1 MAETM
6 TTRVPLPQAPAQR
19 SWRRL
24 RRDPVALGSATTL
37 ILVVLFAF
45 LGPVVR
51 PVDPD
56 VLDLARPLAPS
67 TLAQPLGTDES
78 GRDVLVRLML
88 GGRVSLMVGLF
99 AVLVSVSV
107 GTLVG
112 ALAGFYGGWLAGLL
126 MRVTDGI
133 LALPAFFL
141 SVLTL
146 TFFGPGL
153 VPLVLVIGLTSWMGL
168 ARLVRGEVLK
178 FREEQY
184 VEAAR
189 ALGSPD
195 SRVLFR
201 HILPQIL
208 PTLIVNAS
216 VGISTAILAE
226 SALSFLGLGIQPP
239 NASWGNMLSGA
250 QNYFYTAPRLALYP
264 GVLIL
269 ITVLATNLLGDAV
282 RDATDPTE

>member
-1 MAETM
+1 M
-6 TTRVPLPQAPAQR
+6 TITSAHRAQAPAQR

-24 RRDPVALGSATTL
+24 RRDPVATLSAATL
-37 ILVVLFAF
+37 VLVVLFAF

-56 VLDLARPLAPS
+56 VLDLGRQLAPS
-67 TLAQPLGTDES
+67 TLAHPLGTDES

-88 GGRVSLMVGLF
+88 GGRISLMVGLF

-112 ALAGFYGGWLAGLL
+112 ALAGFYGGWLSGFL

-178 FREEQY
+178 YREEQY

-189 ALGSPD
+189 ALGSHD

-250 QNYFYTAPRLALYP
+250 QNYFYTAPRLAVYP
-264 GVLIL
+264 GLLIL
-269 ITVLATNLLGDAV
+269 ITVLATNLLGDAL
-282 RDATDPTE
+282 RDATDPTD

>member
-1 MAETM
+1 MA
-6 TTRVPLPQAPAQR
+6 TTRAYLAQAPAQR

-24 RRDPVALGSATTL
+24 RRDPVALGSAATL
-37 ILVVLFAF
+37 VLVVVFAF

-56 VLDLARPLAPS
+56 VLDLARQLAPS

-88 GGRVSLMVGLF
+88 GGRISLMVGLF

-189 ALGSPD
+189 ALGSHD

-201 HILPQIL
+201 HVLPQIL

-239 NASWGNMLSGA
+239 SASWGNMLSGA

-282 RDATDPTE
+282 RDATDPTD

>member
-1 MAETM
+1 M
-6 TTRVPLPQAPAQR
+6 TTTLVRSAQAPAQR

-24 RRDPVALGSATTL
+24 RRDPVALLSAATL
-37 ILVVLFAF
+37 VLIVLFAF
-45 LGPVVR
+45 VGPVMR

-56 VLDLARPLAPS
+56 VLDLSHQLAPS
-67 TLAQPLGTDES
+67 TVAHPLGTDES

-88 GGRVSLMVGLF
+88 GGRISLLVGLF

-178 FREEQY
+178 YREEQY

-189 ALGSPD
+189 ALGGHD
-195 SRVLFR
+195 GRVLFR
-201 HILPQIL
+201 HVLPQIL

-250 QNYFYTAPRLALYP
+250 QNYFYTAPQLAVYP

-269 ITVLATNLLGDAV
+269 VTVLATNLLGDAV
-282 RDATDPTE
+282 RDATDPTD

>member
-1 MAETM
+1 MAELASARTQ
-6 TTRVPLPQAPAQR
+6 LAQAPAQR

-24 RRDPVALGSATTL
+24 RRDPVALGSAATL
-37 ILVVLFAF
+37 MLVVLFAF
-45 LGPVVR
+45 VGPVVR

-88 GGRVSLMVGLF
+88 GGRISLMVGLF

-189 ALGSPD
+189 ALGSHD

-201 HILPQIL
+201 HVLPQIL

-282 RDATDPTE
+282 RDATDPTD

>member
-1 MAETM
+1 M
-6 TTRVPLPQAPAQR
+6 TARVISPPLAPAGR

-24 RRDPVALGSATTL
+24 RRDPVAVTAAAVL
-37 ILVVLFAF
+37 IGVVLFAF
-45 LGPVVR
+45 LGPVLR
-51 PVDPD
+51 PVDPNA
-56 VLDLARPLAPS
+56 LDLGNTLGRSSLAH
-67 TLAQPLGTDES
+67 PLGTDEN

-88 GGRVSLMVGLF
+88 GGRVSLLVGVF
-99 AVLVSVSV
+99 AVLVSLLV

-112 ALAGFYGGWLAGLL
+112 ALSGFYGGWLEGLL
-126 MRVTDGI
+126 MRFTDGI
-133 LALPAFFL
+133 LALPAFFV

-168 ARLVRGEVLK
+168 ARLVRGEVLRY
-178 FREEQY
+178 REEQY

-189 ALGSPD
+189 ALGGRD
-195 SRVLFR
+195 GRVLFR
-201 HILPQIL
+201 HVLPQVL

-239 NASWGNMLSGA
+239 AASWGNMLSGA
-250 QNYFYTAPRLALYP
+250 QNYFYTAPRLAVYP
-264 GVLIL
+264 GLLIL
-269 ITVLATNLLGDAV
+269 VTVLASNLLGDAL
-282 RDATDPTE
+282 RDATEPSG

>member
-1 MAETM
+1 VTA
-6 TTRVPLPQAPAQR
+6 RLVNAPQSPAQR
-19 SWRRL
+19 TWRRL
-24 RRDPVALGSATTL
+24 RRDPVALTAAAVLTG
-37 ILVVLFAF
+37 VVLFAF
-45 LGPVVR
+45 LGPVLR

-56 VLDLARPLAPS
+56 VLDLGNSLGRS
-67 TLAQPLGTDES
+67 SGSHPLGTDEN

-88 GGRVSLMVGLF
+88 GGRISLLVGVF
-99 AVLVSVSV
+99 AVLVSVTV
-107 GTLVG
+107 GTLIG
-112 ALAGFYGGWLAGLL
+112 ALSGFYGGWLEGVL
-126 MRVTDGI
+126 MRFTDGI
-133 LALPAFFL
+133 LALPAFFV

-178 FREEQY
+178 YREEQY

-189 ALGSPD
+189 ALGGRD
-195 SRVLFR
+195 GRVLFR
-201 HILPQIL
+201 HVLPQVL

-250 QNYFYTAPRLALYP
+250 QNYFYTAPRLAVYP
-264 GVLIL
+264 GLLIL
-269 ITVLATNLLGDAV
+269 VTVLASNLLGDAL
-282 RDATDPTE
+282 RDATDPTG